1 MMEHFFLY
9 VPYFRGPPPKK
20 AMMLV
25 YTEANTV
32 SKNKTRCYEARMQN
46 LKHMEL
52 ESSQERN

>member
-1 MMEHFFLY
+1 MMEHFVLY

-25 YTEANTV
+25 STEVNTV

>member
-1 MMEHFFLY
+1 MY

-25 YTEANTV
+25 STEVNTV
-32 SKNKTRCYEARMQN
+32 SKNKTRCYEAKMQSF
-46 LKHMEL
+46 KHMEL